1 MVKER
6 LYNYV
11 ENDGQPN
18 PSNPGLFTSTPFGV
32 RHLCPQSSILTRA
45 EWSMPY
51 AKVDQEIDEAEVM
64 IIAEIA

>member
-11 ENDGQPN
+11 ENDGQPY
-18 PSNPGLFTSTPFGV
+18 PSNPGLFTSTAFGV
-32 RHLCPQSSILTRA
+32 RHLCPQSSILSRA
-45 EWSMPY
+45 EWSIPY

-64 IIAEIA
+64 IISEIA